1 MMRAM
6 KMFIR
11 FAVVV
16 TAVLAM
22 TISSAH
28 AAKKFVTIAGGASGG
43 TYIVV
48 ATGMAKILSKYI
60 PGMRANA
67 EVTGGGFGNTRL
79 IGTKRADFGLTTP
92 DAAYFAVK
100 GGGRFKPGEKY
111 KLRALMSGHASIEHF
126 VTLRKSGIKSV
137 YDYKGKRISIGQ
149 PGSSTAV
156 MGVAMLEVL
165 GISTKQFARTDHL
178 TQTEAVAALKDGT
191 IDATIQLAG
200 IPGGAVKDITSTH
213 DVRLVPVSMEDMKKI
228 NKVHPYWTPSSIP
241 KGTYNGMKGDVGAMA
256 SATIV
261 ITHVDMDNATVYAV
275 TKTILDH
282 TDELAAI
289 HRAGSKYKLPGSAG
303 KIPIPIHPGAARYFK
318 EKGIK

>member
-1 MMRAM
+1 MRAM
-6 KMFIR
+6 KTFIR

-16 TAVLAM
+16 IAVLAM
-22 TISSAH
+22 TISSAQ

-111 KLRALMSGHASIEHF
+111 KLRALMSGHASIQHF

-149 PGSSTAV
+149 PGSSTAA

-191 IDATIQLAG
+191 VDGTIQLAG
-200 IPGGAVKDITSTH
+200 IPGGAVQRHHLDARRQTGPHLHGGHEENQQAASI
-213 DVRLVPVSMEDMKKI
+213 LVAFQHSQGHLRRHEGRRRGDGVGDHHH
-228 NKVHPYWTPSSIP
+228 HPR
-241 KGTYNGMKGDVGAMA
+241 GHGQQDGLCGDENGPRA
-256 SATIV
+256 
-261 ITHVDMDNATVYAV
+261 
-275 TKTILDH
+275 
-282 TDELAAI
+282 
-289 HRAGSKYKLPGSAG
+289 HR
-303 KIPIPIHPGAARYFK
+303 
-318 EKGIK
+318 